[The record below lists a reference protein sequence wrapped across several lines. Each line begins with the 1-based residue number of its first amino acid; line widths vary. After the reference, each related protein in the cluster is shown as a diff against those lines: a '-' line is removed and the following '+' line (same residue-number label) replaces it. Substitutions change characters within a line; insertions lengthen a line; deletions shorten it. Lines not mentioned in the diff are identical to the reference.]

1 MELNNFKCSSTFYM
15 ARKFYLLFFLFA
27 VGRGYKAGGQTV
39 FIDSLERI
47 VKTAPGKEKLK
58 DIVVLAEQTINPDSL
73 LPYVIIAENIA
84 AKTKDK
90 SDLHQAAYVRTYYYV
105 RKNVT
110 DSALVVLESLLKDL
124 EGNKDNEKFYLNLL
138 FFKAKIF
145 DRANQ
150 FTKAL
155 AQLVEVIQKAEVV
168 KDTLLQIQAKT
179 GIGWVQMEM
188 GQYKESLKWLRLAMS
203 VSADK
208 KFYKNYG
215 ALYSNLA
222 STHNSLGN
230 TDSAVYYINIAI
242 NDARE
247 NNNLL
252 FLATALSM
260 QAKIFSDNKKPQLAE
275 APLSEVLSIR
285 KKINDPFYTV
295 FDMSNLASY
304 YARNNQTAKGIA
316 LCKEGIAL
324 AKESGLSSQLLMI
337 YQALAANYKAAD
349 SISEYGHT
357 LEHIITLKDSFNNLN
372 SSKQVAELMAAS
384 ETQKRQK
391 EIVEQK
397 LTLTKKNYWLFGSAL
412 FIIMAAIIGWL
423 AFNNYRRKQTLKMQL
438 ALEEEKRLSAKAII
452 DAEEQERKRIAA
464 DLHDNLGAYA
474 AAIASNLDHLSITGV
489 TDSHTVPL
497 QELRN
502 NSQSIV
508 SQLGDTI
515 WALKKDA
522 LSLTAISDR
531 LKVFIQ
537 RIQPSYPGIAFD
549 VIENIEVDHLLPP
562 SQAFHLFQISQEAI
576 INALKHSGAKKIMVL
591 IESDHQWNIRIT
603 DNGKGMTDDHTNQ
616 RSGNGLTNMQHRAK
630 EGGWLID
637 WLNNA
642 EGGTTVAISPT
653 TN

>member
-1 MELNNFKCSSTFYM
+1 ML
-15 ARKFYLLFFLFA
+15 RKLYLLSFLLTA
-27 VGRGYKAGGQTV
+27 IQLHKVYGQTV
-39 FIDSLERI
+39 IIDSLERL
-47 VKTAPGKEKLK
+47 VKTAPDKQKIM
-58 DIVVLAEQTINPDSL
+58 DIVALAEQSINPDSL
-73 LPYVIIAENIA
+73 LPYVVVAENIA
-84 AKTKDK
+84 ARTKNK
-90 SDLHQAAYVRTYYYV
+90 SDLHQAAYVRAYYYV

-110 DSALVVLESLLKDL
+110 DSALVIVEALLKDHDI
-124 EGNKDNEKFYLNLL
+124 NKDNQKFYLGLL
-138 FFKAKIF
+138 FFKAKIL
-145 DRANQ
+145 DRSNQ

-155 AQLVEVIQKAEVV
+155 AQLVEVIQTAETQ
-168 KDTLLQIQAKT
+168 KDTIIQVQATT

-188 GQYKESLKWLRLAMS
+188 GQYEEALKWLHRAMS
-203 VSADK
+203 VSSNK

-230 TDSAVYYINIAI
+230 TDSAMYYINIAI
-242 NDARE
+242 SDARE
-247 NNNLL
+247 NKNLL

-260 QAKIFSDNKKPQLAE
+260 QAKIFSDNKRPQLAE
-275 APLSEVLSIR
+275 APLNEVLSIR
-285 KKINDPFYTV
+285 KELNDPFYTV

-304 YARNNQTAKGIA
+304 YARNNQAAKGIQ

-324 AKESGLSSQLLMI
+324 AKERGLSSQLLMI
-337 YQALAANYKAAD
+337 YQALAENYKAAD

-372 SSKQVAELMAAS
+372 SSKQVAELMADS

-391 EIVEQK
+391 EIAEQK

-423 AFNNYRRKQTLKMQL
+423 AFNNYRRKQALKMQL

-549 VIENIEVDHLLPP
+549 VIENIETDYLLPP

-591 IESDHQWNIRIT
+591 IESDHQWKIRIT
-603 DNGKGMTDDHTNQ
+603 DNGKGMIDDLTNQ
-616 RSGNGLTNMQHRAK
+616 RRGNGLNNMQHRAK
-630 EGGWLID
+630 EGGWSID
-637 WLNNA
+637 WLGNE